1 MSKVAVL
8 KTTPRTVIADYKKVM
23 NQADYKRV
31 LREKETVVKLNLSWT
46 LFFPACSSPPWQLE
60 GVVKTLAEDNYT
72 VKAVENKTVVTNPRK
87 GADLNKWSPLFIKY
101 NIEFQPLNEVKWI
114 DFEPKSEMM
123 AMHKIFPE
131 GFQIPEILFDTNV
144 VQLPTIKTH
153 GHTTV
158 TGAVKNSF
166 GGLLKERRHHAHK
179 LIHEVLVDLL
189 QIQKEIH
196 PGIFAVMDGTVCGD
210 GAGPRTMVPR
220 IENVLLASKD
230 QVAIDAVAAKV
241 MGFEPLEIPF
251 IRMCHDKGLGT
262 GDTDQIDIIGEDISA
277 MNFHFHAKKSP
288 VIFFDQVL
296 RKSFLEPLFHT
307 PLFWLAIA
315 ASAVYHD
322 YMWYP
327 LVGKRRVKEFLQT
340 EWGNLFVRY

>member
-23 NQADYKRV
+23 NQADYKRA

-60 GVVKTLAEDNYT
+60 GVVKTLAEDKYT
-72 VKAVENKTVVTNPRK
+72 VKAIENKTVVTNPRK

-158 TGAVKNSF
+158 TGAIKNSF